1 MATTLLDSD
10 FYLVE
15 RVDAR
20 GLIRVTRKVRPF
32 LSEAEVELA
41 FNPLQRVLDTE
52 GRERC
57 VLLVDTRVV
66 AGRNDPA
73 SEAMFAKHRRAT
85 LVGFKRV
92 AMLVQTPV
100 GMLHVQRLMVQDR
113 SDAKVFSDEAE
124 AIAYLT
130 R

>member
-1 MATTLLDSD
+1 MAVTLLDSD
-10 FYLVE
+10 FFLVE
-15 RVDAR
+15 RVDTR
-20 GLIRVTRKVRPF
+20 GFIRLTRRERPF
-32 LSEAEVELA
+32 LSEDEVVGA
-41 FNPLQRVLDTE
+41 FTPLQRVLDAE

-85 LVGFKRV
+85 VTGFKRV

-100 GMLHVQRLMVQDR
+100 GALHVQRLMVQDR
-113 SDAKVFSDEAE
+113 SDARVFSDEAE
-124 AIAYLT
+124 AITYLT